1 MKKNNQIL
9 LTLIITVLLAV
20 PVISYAGGPG
30 FDKDVYTWGGGD
42 DDADNNNNHNNNWGN
57 DDDDDYRGG
66 DDDDYR
72 GGDDDDDYRG
82 GDDDD
87 DRGGDDIPL
96 DGGLSFLAAAGA
108 AFGFKKFKDNQK
120 KNKE

>member
-1 MKKNNQIL
+1 MRNKIYIL
-9 LTLIITVLLAV
+9 LIIMVLYTITGL
-20 PVISYAGGPG
+20 SYAGGPG
-30 FDKDVYTWGGGD
+30 FDNDVYTWNG
-42 DDADNNNNHNNNWGN
+42 ANNGNGKNKGKKNKN

-72 GGDDDDDYRG
+72 GGDDDDYRG

-87 DRGGDDIPL
+87 DGGDDIPL

-108 AFGFKKFKDNQK
+108 AFGFKKFKDNQQ